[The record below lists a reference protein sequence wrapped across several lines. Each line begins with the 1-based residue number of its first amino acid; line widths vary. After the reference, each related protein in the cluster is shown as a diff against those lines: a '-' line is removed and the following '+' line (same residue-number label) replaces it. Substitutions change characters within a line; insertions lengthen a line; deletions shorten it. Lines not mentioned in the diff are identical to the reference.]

1 MTKGD
6 FHMMLVIIFGLVTI
20 LAALGIYR
28 SLKKVNVLAIALAG
42 ATFLVFGWFTV
53 MTIIYSGYP
62 TAH

>member
-28 SLKKVNVLAIALAG
+28 SLKKVNV
-42 ATFLVFGWFTV
+42 
-53 MTIIYSGYP
+53 
-62 TAH
+62 